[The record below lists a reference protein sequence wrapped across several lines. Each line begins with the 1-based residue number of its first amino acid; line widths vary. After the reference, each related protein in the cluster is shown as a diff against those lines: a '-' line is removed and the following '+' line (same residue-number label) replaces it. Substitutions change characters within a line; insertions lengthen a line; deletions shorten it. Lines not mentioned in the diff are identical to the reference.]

1 MSLRTDSVCL
11 VHYHEI
17 GLKGRNRHS
26 FERQLKEN
34 IQRSLGPE
42 LKAQVSRISGR
53 LLIVLEDWDA
63 ALAAAAI
70 VTMIPGVVRA
80 SCGFRC
86 AQDLDEA
93 CQAAALVFGLSEP
106 FASFKVAA
114 RRANTNFAID
124 SMQMN
129 QIIGERLSQQFPEKL
144 VRMRQPDL
152 KLCVEMVEGAAFVY
166 GHTLRGIGGLPVGS
180 AGHVVSLMSA
190 GLDSPV
196 ATWRMIRRGATVS
209 ALHFSGRPELASTS
223 EHLVGQ
229 LCGLLNRIGGV
240 RRLCVVAF
248 GGYQRQL
255 SGLVPS
261 PLRVIFYRRLM
272 FAVANRVAERFG
284 AKALVTG
291 ESLGQVAS
299 QTLDNIAAVDGI
311 AAYPVFR
318 PLIGTDKQ
326 EIISEANI
334 LGSFDICSQSH
345 EDCCTLFIPRNPETH
360 AKLPKVEALWQAL
373 PIQTWLEQIIA
384 DLEVTEFAGQ

>member
-1 MSLRTDSVCL
+1 MSLKTDFICL

-26 FERQLKEN
+26 FEHRLREN

-53 LLIVLEDWDA
+53 LLIVLESWPDA
-63 ALAAAAI
+63 LTAAGL
-70 VTMIPGVVRA
+70 VTRIPGVVRA

-86 AQDLDEA
+86 VQDLDEI
-93 CQAAALVFGLSEP
+93 CRVAALVFGLSEP
-106 FASFKVAA
+106 FVSFKVSA

-124 SMQMN
+124 SMQLN
-129 QIIGERLSQQFPEKL
+129 RIIGGWLGERFPEKL
-144 VRMRQPDL
+144 VQMREPDL

-196 ATWRMIRRGATVS
+196 ATWRIIRRGATVS
-209 ALHFSGRPELASTS
+209 ALHFSGRPETASTS
-223 EHLVGQ
+223 EHLVHQ
-229 LCGLLNRIGGV
+229 LCDLLNRIGGV
-240 RRLCVVAF
+240 HRLCIVAF
-248 GGYQRQL
+248 GAYQRQL

-261 PLRVIFYRRLM
+261 ELRVIFYRRLM
-272 FAVANRVAERFG
+272 LAVGNRLAELYA

-299 QTLDNIAAVDGI
+299 QTLDNIAAVDGV
-311 AAYPVFR
+311 AAFPVFR

-326 EIISEANI
+326 EIVNQSKA
-334 LGSFDICSQSH
+334 LGSFEICSQSH

-360 AKLPKVEALWQAL
+360 AKLPKVEALWQTL
-373 PIQTWLEQIIA
+373 PVDDWLEQIMA
-384 DLEVTEFAGQ
+384 QLEVTEFGL

>member
-1 MSLRTDSVCL
+1 MSLKTDFVCL

-17 GLKGRNRHS
+17 GLKGRNRHL
-26 FERQLKEN
+26 FERRLREN

-53 LLIVLEDWDA
+53 LLIVLESWPD
-63 ALAAAAI
+63 ALAAAAL
-70 VTMIPGVVRA
+70 VTKIPGVVRA

-86 AQDLDEA
+86 PQDLDEV
-93 CQAAALVFGLSEP
+93 CRVAALVFGLSEP
-106 FASFKVAA
+106 FASFKVSA

-124 SMQMN
+124 SMQLN
-129 QIIGERLSQQFPEKL
+129 QIIGGWLDEQFPEKL
-144 VRMRQPDL
+144 VQMREPDL

-209 ALHFSGRPELASTS
+209 ALHFSGRPETASTS
-223 EHLVGQ
+223 EHLVRQ
-229 LCGLLNRIGGV
+229 LCELLNRVGGV
-240 RRLCVVAF
+240 SRLCIVAF
-248 GGYQRQL
+248 GSYQRQL

-261 PLRVIFYRRLM
+261 ELRVIFYRRLM
-272 FAVANRVAERFG
+272 LAVANRLAELYA

-299 QTLDNIAAVDGI
+299 QTLDNIAAVDGV
-311 AAYPVFR
+311 AAFPVFR

-326 EIISEANI
+326 EIVNESKA
-334 LGSFDICSQSH
+334 LGSFEICSQSH

-360 AKLPKVEALWQAL
+360 AKLPKVEALWQTL
-373 PIQTWLEQIIA
+373 PVDDWLEQIMA
-384 DLEVTEFAGQ
+384 QLEVTEFGL